1 VEHMK
6 TIGVIGG
13 VASGK
18 SLVSQQ
24 LAELGSGILDADRAG
39 HDVLTNDAE
48 VRAALVD
55 RWGSRILAAGGQIDR
70 RVVATHVFADTPAG
84 LEDRKFLECLTHPR
98 IRVLLDD
105 QRRQFQSDGRPAVV
119 LDAPLLLEAGWG
131 PMCDLI
137 LFVDTSRSARLAH
150 AKTRGWSEAEFNRR
164 EASQWPVEKKR
175 LAANVV
181 LPNNGSVDDLREAVT
196 RVWKKHIAGE

>member
-1 VEHMK
+1 MK
-6 TIGVIGG
+6 TIGVVGG

-24 LAELGSGILDADRAG
+24 LAKLGAGILDADQAG
-39 HDVLTNDAE
+39 HDVLTNDHE
-48 VRAALVD
+48 VRSALFD
-55 RWGSRILAAGGQIDR
+55 RWGRDILTANGRVDR
-70 RVVATHVFADTPAG
+70 RAVAIHVFADTAAG
-84 LEDRKFLECLTHPR
+84 IEDRKFLEGLTHPR
-98 IRVLLDD
+98 IHALLDD
-105 QRRQFQSDGRPAVV
+105 QRRQFAAEGRAAVV

-137 LFVDTSRSARLAH
+137 LFVDTPRAARAAH

-175 LAANVV
+175 LAAAVV
-181 LPNNGSVDDLREAVT
+181 LPNHGSVDELHAEVA
-196 RVWKKHIAGE
+196 RVWIEHVAGG